1 MEDNLGIPLIGIFML
16 FMKEEAFRDVLLR
29 TFGNQLLLHELSCVV
44 FGRLIE
50 DPYDGQGCLRSVCVV
65 AFTVCLLCICTGE
78 WVVNSRHFV
87 AQAIQILC

>member
-16 FMKEEAFRDVLLR
+16 FMSEEAFRDVLLR

-50 DPYDGQGCLRSVCVV
+50 DPYDVQECLRSVCVV
-65 AFTVCLLCICTGE
+65 AFTVITFTRKFAFCVFALENG
-78 WVVNSRHFV
+78 S
-87 AQAIQILC
+87 